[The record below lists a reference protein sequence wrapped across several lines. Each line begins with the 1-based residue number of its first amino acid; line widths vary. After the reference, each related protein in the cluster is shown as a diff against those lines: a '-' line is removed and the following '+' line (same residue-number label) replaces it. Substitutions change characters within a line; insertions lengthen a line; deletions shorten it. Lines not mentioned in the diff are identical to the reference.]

1 VLNPFTYSLRNRDM
15 KEALRILIHR
25 IACLLWLIISFGIR
39 FLD

>member
-1 VLNPFTYSLRNRDM
+1 M

-25 IACLLWLIISFGIR
+25 IACLLLWLIISFGIR